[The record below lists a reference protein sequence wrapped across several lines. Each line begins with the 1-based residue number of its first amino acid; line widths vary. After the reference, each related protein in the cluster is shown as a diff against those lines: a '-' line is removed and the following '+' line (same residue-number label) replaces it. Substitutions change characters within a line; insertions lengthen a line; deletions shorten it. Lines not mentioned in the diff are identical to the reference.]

1 MVYWG
6 MVLALATAP
15 ERWYGPVTVSFE
27 LKTTGSAYDY
37 QENDVRVEFKGPSG
51 TQTRLAFY
59 RDGKWYTIFQ
69 TRNSGLYTPSVM
81 YNGRRVRNL
90 SPVRV
95 NQPLKAPFV
104 RKQGDCF
111 QLSNGK
117 PFWPMGINVGW
128 SSDKE
133 KVWEILP
140 QIDQAGMNWGRIWA
154 SSWDN
159 KNPYWPTSRKLA
171 RREMAEE
178 VFQTWDKVVGTAKK
192 TNIHFQWVLFNH
204 GSFSTRVNP
213 NWPEHPWNAKNGG
226 FLATPQQF
234 FLDPEAKRQTKN
246 YLRYVVAR
254 YGHEPSIMAWE
265 LFNEVEWV
273 DLAYDLDGWKKI
285 GAWHDEMASFLKSI
299 DPYGRLVTSSSAM
312 EHPIWNKLDYYQPH
326 GYPPD
331 VGLMVRSTPA
341 PKGKPYFWG
350 EVGFSGATDQGAV
363 MERKTVRDG
372 LWSGLFMGHAGAAQY
387 WFWDRVT
394 RDNLFGEWK
403 IARRFIDENRLTES
417 PAKYVGGL
425 QAEQG
430 GDLSLVPGVGWGP
443 TKQTRFQLPESATN
457 GDLGKLSTF
466 VQGTGHRDMLPE
478 PISFK
483 FRAEKPGKAK
493 LRIGTIAKN
502 GATPIVKINGV
513 QAFKRAWGAASADT
527 PVGQEISLDYPVGQV
542 EISIFNEGSDWFTLD
557 WVKIEGLGQLAS
569 GFVSNHKNGTLVRVD
584 NGAGRPV
591 RVRGAIRGTRARGY
605 SLDSGQAVSATV
617 KNGELL
623 APAGATVWIVK

>member
-6 MVLALATAP
+6 MVLALAASP
-15 ERWYGPVTVSFE
+15 ERWYGPVTVGFE
-27 LKTTGSAYDY
+27 LSTTGSVYDF
-37 QENDVRVEFKGPSG
+37 QENDVRVEFKGS
-51 TQTRLAFY
+51 A
-59 RDGKWYTIFQ
+59 GKQVRFAYSKGGRWYT
-69 TRNSGLYTPSVM
+69 TLLSKTPGLYTPSVI
-81 YNGRRVRNL
+81 YNGRRVKTLN
-90 SPVRV
+90 PVRL
-95 NQPLKAPFV
+95 NAASNASFV
-104 RKQGDCF
+104 RKQGDRF
-111 QLSNGK
+111 RLSNGAVY
-117 PFWPMGINVGW
+117 WPMGINVGW

-140 QIDQAGMNWGRIWA
+140 QMDRAGMNWARIWA

-159 KNPYWPTSRKLA
+159 KNPYWPTGRKLA

-178 VFQTWDKVVGTAKK
+178 VFQTWDKVMEATKK
-192 TNIHFQWVLFNH
+192 TQVRFQWVLHNH

-226 FLATPQQF
+226 FLSSAQQF

-273 DLAYDLDGWKKI
+273 DLAYDEGGWRKI
-285 GAWHDEMASFLKSI
+285 GEWHDEMAEFLKSI

-312 EHPIWNKLDYYQPH
+312 EHPIWAKLDYYQPH

-331 VGLMVRSTPA
+331 VGLMVRATPA

-350 EVGFSGATDQGAV
+350 EVGGAGAADQGAV
-363 MERKTVRDG
+363 LERKTVRDG

-403 IARRFIDENRLTES
+403 IARKFIDENRLTES

-425 QAEQG
+425 KAETG
-430 GDLSLVPGVGWGP
+430 GELALVPGVGWGP
-443 TKQTRFQLPESATN
+443 TKQTRFNLPESANN
-457 GDLGKLSTF
+457 GDFGKLSTF

-483 FRAEKPGKAK
+483 FRAERPGRLQFRMGTVAK
-493 LRIGTIAKN
+493 G
-502 GATPIVKINGV
+502 GATPIVNINGV
-513 QAFKRAWGAASADT
+513 EKVKRAFPATAADL
-527 PVGQEISLDYPVGQV
+527 PVNETVALDYPAGEV
-542 EISIFNEGSDWFTLD
+542 ELTIFNEGADWFTLD
-557 WVKIEGLGQLAS
+557 WVKIEGLGQLAT
-569 GFVSNHKNGTLVRVD
+569 GFVASHPKGTLVRVD
-584 NGAGRPV
+584 NGSDRPV
-591 RVRGAIRGTRARGY
+591 RVQGEIRGVMARGY
-605 SLDSGQAVSATV
+605 SLDSGGAVSAPV
-617 KNGELL
+617 QAGAFL
-623 APAGATVWIVK
+623 APKGATVWLVK